1 MKLTVKTLKGELIE
15 LDAELNNT
23 VLFLFMSDLGLE
35 K

>member
-23 VLFLFMSDLGLE
+23 VHLFMIKDFGFE